1 MAKRFTIFITSLTL
15 VFNFSLAPALAV
27 AQNEGGPPEG
37 IQQGPSAEEIN
48 QFQQEMGAP
57 PTAFDHAAPPP
68 VDTEEIKNIPEDVK
82 QYANDQELVAI
93 YCAMTKWKSGDFFSA
108 MDALQKYM
116 MPAIAKVKALGVE
129 VDSPDPAAIKAEG
142 QKKVDAICS
151 AANVDEAA
159 KLAREFQSWGQTE
172 ARDKIGNE
180 LSQNLDGKIK
190 AKGDALR
197 DKVNKDV
204 KEFAD
209 QEAAAMQ
216 NEINDLVSKLV
227 ETKKAQIQAAAKSAG
242 ASGVNSLIAAARSD
256 IEAQVQS
263 LVADRTAKMK
273 QKIQAKVDEIVG
285 PQKKQFEDIGQAL
298 NEAGGKIDEEI
309 KANRSQYDKYKS
321 EAFTLRK
328 ALVFKML
335 DKNMT
340 EGLKKLDEANADIEA
355 ARKEDPTI
363 KSVSEVKAALA
374 QDRQVLEGKL
384 NAALE
389 SGDDMAFEQVLVDFK
404 TKWEA
409 YRTDMEKVAKQA
421 VGKAC
426 AMAVAQFA
434 QGRAQIDNGVTQINA
449 LQNRCL
455 SNTSDECVSVNE
467 FADRFSTILGKFSDI
482 KTEMGLAEK
491 MCQAPET
498 ADKTNLIALLKK
510 IQSDAQDLKTYGQAL
525 EAEKQKAI
533 ADSVQKACSQSLP
546 QLKAAQAEIQ
556 NNDLTV
562 LKSNLDKCR
571 GKNTPECQGVNALT
585 DKYNVLAAAVSEFS
599 AGKAQIEK
607 FCASSQKADDL
618 QEMSALLGGLKEQ
631 SKSLRLKAK
640 ELQAEQA
647 EKASAKAF
655 CRAVTGQLG
664 IIKSGLTDGLNQ
676 TNYNQKACTSKKD
689 DKCQQVNSWGN
700 KFDKI
705 KQAIAA
711 TFSKISDI
719 QAVCQKAD
727 TKPPSADLISKM
739 ESLKKDEADI
749 KKMVA
754 DLKDEI
760 DKIKVGQ
767 GIWLEAESASSYNT
781 RTGVSNPMARE
792 NNPPWRPP
800 YFGRGSWYM
809 GAGGDY
815 LNYDLA
821 VPKAGKYNVW
831 VRDYVDK
838 FQPRGVR
845 RIIVEFDG
853 KRYGVF
859 PETTV
864 ASPGDKGAFGWHK
877 IGVGIDLSVA
887 AHKMKITKESTSVGA
902 AILDAFYFT
911 TGDDTP
917 PEK

>member
-1 MAKRFTIFITSLTL
+1 
-15 VFNFSLAPALAV
+15 
-27 AQNEGGPPEG
+27 
-37 IQQGPSAEEIN
+37 
-48 QFQQEMGAP
+48 
-57 PTAFDHAAPPP
+57 
-68 VDTEEIKNIPEDVK
+68 
-82 QYANDQELVAI
+82 
-93 YCAMTKWKSGDFFSA
+93 

-129 VDSPDPAAIKAEG
+129 VESPDPAALKAEG

-159 KLAREFQSWGQTE
+159 KLAQEFQSWGQTE
-172 ARDKIGNE
+172 ARDKIGNQ
-180 LSQNLDGKIK
+180 LSQTLGGKIK
-190 AKGDALR
+190 AKGDELR
-197 DKVNKDV
+197 DKINKDV

-209 QEAAAMQ
+209 QEAVAMQ
-216 NEINDLVSKLV
+216 KEINDLVEQLV

-242 ASGVNSLIAAARSD
+242 ASGVNSLIAAATSD
-256 IEAQVQS
+256 IEVQVQS
-263 LVADRTAKMK
+263 LVVDRAAKMK

-285 PQKKQFEDIGQAL
+285 SQKKQFEDIGQAL
-298 NEAGGKIDEEI
+298 SEAGGKIDEEI
-309 KANRSQYDKYKS
+309 KANRSQYDTYKN

-328 ALVFKML
+328 ILVFKML

-340 EGLKKLDEANADIEA
+340 EGLKQLEAADADIEA

-363 KSVSEVKAALA
+363 KSVGEVKAALA
-374 QDRQVLEGKL
+374 QDR
-384 NAALE
+384 
-389 SGDDMAFEQVLVDFK
+389 
-404 TKWEA
+404 
-409 YRTDMEKVAKQA
+409 
-421 VGKAC
+421 
-426 AMAVAQFA
+426 
-434 QGRAQIDNGVTQINA
+434 
-449 LQNRCL
+449 
-455 SNTSDECVSVNE
+455 
-467 FADRFSTILGKFSDI
+467 
-482 KTEMGLAEK
+482 
-491 MCQAPET
+491 
-498 ADKTNLIALLKK
+498 
-510 IQSDAQDLKTYGQAL
+510 QAL

-533 ADSVQKACSQSLP
+533 ADSVKKTCSQSLP

-556 NNDLTV
+556 GNDLTV
-562 LKSNLDKCR
+562 LKSNLDKCK

-585 DKYNVLAAAVSEFS
+585 EKYNILAAAVSEFS

-607 FCASSQKADDL
+607 FCVSSQKADDL
-618 QEMSALLGGLKEQ
+618 QEMSALLGSLKEQ
-631 SKSLRLKAK
+631 GNALRLRAK

-647 EKASAKAF
+647 EKASTKAF

-676 TNYNQKACTSKKD
+676 TNYNQKACAGKKD
-689 DKCQQVNSWGN
+689 DKCQQINSWGS

-711 TFSKISDI
+711 TFNKINDI

-727 TKPPSADLISKM
+727 TKPPSAELISKT
-739 ESLKKDEADI
+739 ESLKKDETDI
-749 KKMVA
+749 KKMAA
-754 DLKDEI
+754 DPKDEI
-760 DKIKVGQ
+760 DKIKAGQ

-800 YFGRGSWYM
+800 YFGSGSWYM

-845 RIIVEFDG
+845 RIIIEFDG

-877 IGVGIDLSVA
+877 VSSGVDLSA
-887 AHKMKITKESTSVGA
+887 GAHKIKITKKSTSVGA
-902 AILDAFYFT
+902 AILDAFYFI